1 MKRTGLLFLL
11 TFCAALVLVRSFET
25 RALAQ
30 EGDPHALIG
39 ALHDPSLDPLPL
51 LTPATTPSPQPA
63 PTSTPTWT
71 PIRPALGKPAFST
84 RTFYWGAGACGPKQV
99 TISVNAFDPSGIA
112 SVQIHVRLASQSGN
126 KATDFVRLE
135 MDPVDTEWT
144 HTINS
149 WDIPGYNSSTL
160 PWWLQF
166 YFTATDN
173 YGAQTRSSTYGNKI
187 VLSSCVQLP

>member
-30 EGDPHALIG
+30 ESNPRALSG
-39 ALHDPSLDPLPL
+39 AALDPSLDPLPM
-51 LTPATTPSPQPA
+51 PATMTSPQPTPSPTPA
-63 PTSTPTWT
+63 WAPA
-71 PIRPALGKPAFST
+71 RPALGKPAFSA
-84 RTFYWGAGACGPKQV
+84 RMFYWGAGACGPEQV
-99 TISVNAFDPSGIA
+99 TISVNASDPSSIA
-112 SVQIHVRLASQSGN
+112 SVQVHVRLASQSGN
-126 KATDFVRLE
+126 KKTDFLPLE
-135 MDPVDTEWT
+135 MDPSDKAWT
-144 HTINS
+144 YTINS

-166 YFTATDN
+166 YFTATDD
-173 YGAQTRSSTYGNKI
+173 YGAQTQSSTYRNKI